1 MDHESRTAMN
11 DARSFAALRQRPFR
25 GLFTGA
31 ALAMMADSIEHV
43 ISYWILFEKFQSPA
57 LGGFAVV
64 SHWLPFLLFSVY
76 SGAAAERWDPRRMI
90 QIGMGLFMAV
100 SIAWG
105 VLFATDALEIWHAM
119 VLLTVHGLA
128 GVFWSPAQ
136 QLMIHE
142 VVEAKEVYSAV
153 RLMAT
158 ARWLGLLLGP
168 AVGAGILLVFGPTWG
183 IFLNA
188 LIYLPMVLWLRKA
201 PYQHKPVAARL
212 NAFAD
217 IVATGREI
225 SGNPLLIALILLAGG
240 TSLLVGN
247 AYHAQMPE
255 FAHHLGHYEAD
266 FTYGMLLGADA
277 AGALVAG
284 LALESRGFLAPSARR
299 AFTLAMLWCAVI
311 VGFAMTRSY
320 ALAVALL
327 FVAGFLELAY
337 NAMAQTL
344 VQLHAPAPIR
354 GRVIGLYAMSAL
366 GMRTF
371 SGVSVGLGGSLIGIH
386 VSLALSAAALLALL
400 ALGLGLATRWRS

>member
-1 MDHESRTAMN
+1 MSE
-11 DARSFAALRQRPFR
+11 ARSFAALRERPFR
-25 GLFTGA
+25 GLFTSA
-31 ALAMMADSIEHV
+31 SLAMMADSIEHV

-57 LGGFAVV
+57 LAGFAVL

-76 SGAAAERWDPRRMI
+76 SGALAERYDPRRMI
-90 QIGMGLFMAV
+90 QIGMALFMAV
-100 SIAWG
+100 SIGWG
-105 VLFATDALEIWHAM
+105 VLFATDALQMWHAM

-142 VVEAKEVYSAV
+142 VVGEKDLPSAV

-168 AVGAGILLVFGPTWG
+168 AVGAGILLVFGATWG

-188 LIYLPMVLWLRKA
+188 LIYLPLVLWLRTA
-201 PYQHKPVAARL
+201 PYRHKAAPPRL
-212 NAFAD
+212 SAFAD
-217 IVATGREI
+217 VFATVREI
-225 SGNPLLIALILLAGG
+225 SGHRLIVALILLSGG
-240 TSLLVGN
+240 ASLLVGN

-255 FAHHLGHYEAD
+255 FAHDLGRREAD
-266 FTYGMLLGADA
+266 FTYGMLLSADA

-284 LALESRGFLAPSARR
+284 IALESRGLLAPSARR
-299 AFTLAMLWCAVI
+299 AFALAMLWCLTI
-311 VGFAMTRSY
+311 IGFALAKSY

-327 FVAGFLELAY
+327 FAAGFLELAY

-344 VQLHAPAPIR
+344 VQLHAPAAIR

-366 GMRTF
+366 GMRSF
-371 SGVSVGLGGSLIGIH
+371 SGVTVGLGGSLIGIH
-386 VSLALSAAALLALL
+386 ASLALSAGALLALL
-400 ALGLGLATRWRS
+400 ALGLALARRWRY